1 MINVSGHPEGAVLPV
16 RAKPGA
22 KRSELV
28 DEHDGALRVA
38 VNAPPVDG
46 KANEALV
53 EILAESL
60 NLRRS
65 QVVLLS
71 GETSRDKRFLIRGLG
86 VEDLLSRIDGV
97 LTPTVYE
104 PQDPDV

>member
-1 MINVSGHPEGAVLPV
+1 MIEVTAHPDGAVLPV

-22 KRSELV
+22 KKSELL

-38 VNAPPVDG
+38 VTAPPVDG

-53 EILAESL
+53 EVIAEAL

-65 QVVLLS
+65 QVELLT
-71 GETSRDKRFLIRGLG
+71 GETNRIKRFLIRGIA
-86 VEDLLSRIDGV
+86 VDDLLSRIEGV
-97 LTPTVYE
+97 LTPTGFE